1 MRRAILLLFA
11 LTPAQAF
18 ACKCLASY
26 PVCREVASSDVV
38 FIGTVESVE
47 PAFLDP
53 WHWRDASSSI
63 PVDEIEQLRH
73 DESPAGAARL
83 KAIYL
88 KLLGEVSDDEK
99 HELEVAVTHRQVEA
113 AFNSIAAGGRRARL
127 RVKTMFRE
135 EDDDD
140 KGGGKKDSKKEDDDV
155 KSGEEKVLT
164 VWTGQG
170 DCGIDFQAGET
181 YLVYAG
187 NDEETGKLETS
198 ICYRTKR
205 LTDAGADLS
214 YLHFFK
220 DGGKMSSRLE
230 GFVTSERKQE
240 RPTRIDAVEAPAA
253 GLVVGLTWDGGTR
266 YTRSAA
272 DGRFVFDGLASG
284 AYQVSVYEA
293 TFPRVMKALAGPEKV
308 DVGEKGCAAGF
319 LVVPPATPAK

>member
-1 MRRAILLLFA
+1 MLLLLA
-11 LTPAQAF
+11 LMPAQAL

-88 KLLGEVSDDEK
+88 KMLGSLSDDEK

-113 AFNSIAAGGRRARL
+113 AFNSISSGGRRARL
-127 RVKTMFRE
+127 RVQTMFHE
-135 EDDDD
+135 AKDDEKDDKKDDKKDDD
-140 KGGGKKDSKKEDDDV
+140 ER
-155 KSGEEKVLT
+155 ELT

-205 LTDAGADLS
+205 LTDAGADLA
-214 YLHFFK
+214 YLHFFE

-266 YTRSAA
+266 YTRSGV

-284 AYQVSVYEA
+284 AYQVSVYDA

-308 DVGEKGCAAGF
+308 DVSEKGCAAAF
-319 LVVPPATPAK
+319 LVVPPPAHAK

>member
-1 MRRAILLLFA
+1 MLLLLA
-11 LTPAQAF
+11 LTPGQAF

-26 PVCREVASSDVV
+26 PVCREVATSDVV

-63 PVDEIEQLRH
+63 PVDEIERLRR

-88 KLLGEVSDDEK
+88 KMLGSLSDDEK
-99 HELEVAVTHRQVEA
+99 RELEVAVTHKQIEA
-113 AFNSIAAGGRRARL
+113 AFNSIASGGRRARL
-127 RVKTMFRE
+127 RVQTMFHE
-135 EDDDD
+135 AKDDD
-140 KGGGKKDSKKEDDDV
+140 KDDDKKDADKKDSDEKE
-155 KSGEEKVLT
+155 LT

-205 LTDAGADLS
+205 LSDAGGDLA
-214 YLHFFK
+214 YLHFFR

-240 RPTRIDAVEAPAA
+240 RPTRVDAVEAPAA

-266 YTRSAA
+266 YTRSGT

-284 AYQVSVYEA
+284 AYHVSVYDT

-308 DVGEKGCAAGF
+308 DVGEKGCAAAF
-319 LVVPPATPAK
+319 LVVPPPATPR

>member
-1 MRRAILLLFA
+1 MLLLLA
-11 LTPAQAF
+11 LMPAQAL

-26 PVCREVASSDVV
+26 PVCREVASADVV

-63 PVDEIEQLRH
+63 PVDEIEQLRR
-73 DESPAGAARL
+73 DESAGGAARL

-88 KLLGEVSDDEK
+88 KMLGEVSDDEK

-113 AFNSIAAGGRRARL
+113 AFNSISSGGRRARL
-127 RVKTMFRE
+127 RVRTMFRE
-135 EDDDD
+135 EDDD
-140 KGGGKKDSKKEDDDV
+140 GKKDDKKDDDKKDDV
-155 KSGEEKVLT
+155 EKELI

-205 LTDAGADLS
+205 LTDAGGDLA
-214 YLHFFK
+214 YLHFFE
-220 DGGKMSSRLE
+220 DGGRMSSRLE

-240 RPTRIDAVEAPAA
+240 RPTRIDAVEAPAG
-253 GLVVGLTWDGGTR
+253 GLVVGLTWEGGTR
-266 YTRSAA
+266 YTRSGT
-272 DGRFVFDGLASG
+272 DGRFVFDGLAKG
-284 AYQVSVYEA
+284 AYQVSVYDA
-293 TFPRVMKALAGPEKV
+293 AFPRVMKALAGPEKV
-308 DVGEKGCAAGF
+308 DVGEKGCAAAF
-319 LVVPPATPAK
+319 LVVPR

>member
-1 MRRAILLLFA
+1 MLLVLA
-11 LTPAQAF
+11 LMPAQAF

-63 PVDEIEQLRH
+63 PVDEIEQLRR
-73 DESPAGAARL
+73 DESPEGAARL

-88 KLLGEVSDDEK
+88 KMLGEVTDDEK
-99 HELEVAVTHRQVEA
+99 RELEVAVTHRQVEA
-113 AFNSIAAGGRRARL
+113 AFNSISSGGRRARL

-135 EDDDD
+135 EKDDDD
-140 KGGGKKDSKKEDDDV
+140 KDKDAKKDDDDI
-155 KSGEEKVLT
+155 KPGEEKVLT
-164 VWTGQG
+164 VWTGRG

-205 LTDAGADLS
+205 LTDAGADLA
-214 YLHFFK
+214 YLHFFR

-253 GLVVGLTWDGGTR
+253 GLVVGLAWDGGTR
-266 YTRSAA
+266 YTRSGV

-284 AYQVSVYEA
+284 AYQVSVYDA

-308 DVGEKGCAAGF
+308 DVAEKGCAAAF
-319 LVVPPATPAK
+319 LVVAPLKHP

>member
-1 MRRAILLLFA
+1 MLLLLA
-11 LTPAQAF
+11 LMPAQAL

-53 WHWRDASSSI
+53 WHWRDPASSI
-63 PVDEIEQLRH
+63 PVDEIEQLRR
-73 DESPAGAARL
+73 DESPAAATRL

-88 KLLGEVSDDEK
+88 KMLGSLSDDEK

-113 AFNSIAAGGRRARL
+113 AFNSIASGGRRARL
-127 RVKTMFRE
+127 RVQTMFRE

-140 KGGGKKDSKKEDDDV
+140 KKDDD
-155 KSGEEKVLT
+155 EKELT
-164 VWTGQG
+164 IWTGQG
-170 DCGIDFQAGET
+170 DCGIDFQVGET

-187 NDEETGKLETS
+187 NDEESGKLETS

-205 LTDAGADLS
+205 LSDAGGDLA

-240 RPTRIDAVEAPAA
+240 RPTRVDAVEAPAA
-253 GLVVGLTWDGGTR
+253 GLVVGITWDGGTR
-266 YTRSAA
+266 YTRSGA
-272 DGRFVFDGLASG
+272 DGRFVFDGLATGS
-284 AYQVSVYEA
+284 YQVSVYDA
-293 TFPRVMKALAGPEKV
+293 AFPRVTTALAGPEKV
-308 DVGEKGCAAGF
+308 EVSEKGCAAGF
-319 LVVPPATPAK
+319 LVVPPPTPAK

>member
-1 MRRAILLLFA
+1 MLLLLA
-11 LTPAQAF
+11 LMPVQAL

-63 PVDEIEQLRH
+63 PVDEIEQLRR
-73 DESPAGAARL
+73 DESAAGAARL

-88 KLLGEVSDDEK
+88 KMLGDLPDDEK
-99 HELEVAVTHRQVEA
+99 RELEVAVTHRQVEA
-113 AFNSIAAGGRRARL
+113 AFNSISSGGRRAHL
-127 RVKTMFRE
+127 RVQTMFRE
-135 EDDDD
+135 EKDDDD
-140 KGGGKKDSKKEDDDV
+140 KGGKDGKKDDDD
-155 KSGEEKVLT
+155 KPGPEKELT

-205 LTDAGADLS
+205 LTDAGADLA
-214 YLHFFK
+214 YLHFFEH
-220 DGGKMSSRLE
+220 GGTMSSRLE

-266 YTRSAA
+266 YTRSGT
-272 DGRFVFDGLASG
+272 DGRFVFDGLAKG
-284 AYQVSVYEA
+284 AYQVSVYDA
-293 TFPRVMKALAGPEKV
+293 TFPRVTKALAGPEKV
-308 DVGEKGCAAGF
+308 AVSEKGCAAAF
-319 LVVPPATPAK
+319 LVVPPPAHAR